1 VFDRQLLY
9 PDPSDR
15 NVLYAAGKGGVR
27 KSRDGGQTWFDI
39 MTGLDEYSVCKLR
52 VSKQTPG
59 LVYAMTCENDRL
71 NGLLDSAMGTGP
83 LYWTMT
89 GGE

>member
-1 VFDRQLLY
+1 
-9 PDPSDR
+9 
-15 NVLYAAGKGGVR
+15 
-27 KSRDGGQTWFDI
+27 
-39 MTGLDEYSVCKLR
+39 
-52 VSKQTPG
+52 
-59 LVYAMTCENDRL
+59 MTCENDRL